1 MILILALFLIVMIP
15 MVTDY
20 IKQVS
25 QQTAIQS
32 QIDQVQSQLDLIQ
45 SRMSSQYPAATE
57 SAKLK
62 AEVEKAALQYKNV
75 GDNPEVSKI
84 IMDLAWE
91 NGVTIVD
98 MNVSQSM
105 NKILGADYP
114 VLGYSMSLTGQ
125 VASFQNFLIALGKKI
140 PSCQFTS
147 VIIRP
152 ATVYGE
158 LDGASIN
165 LLVYC
170 NN

>member
-1 MILILALFLIVMIP
+1 

-91 NGVTIVD
+91 NGVT
-98 MNVSQSM
+98 
-105 NKILGADYP
+105 
-114 VLGYSMSLTGQ
+114 
-125 VASFQNFLIALGKKI
+125 
-140 PSCQFTS
+140 S